1 MRRCLSQLV
10 RTAPDDTAI
19 TTINAMNAGP
29 ISHATPWTP
38 ATMITIAA
46 PPSSTINPRGR
57 PHRRGVVSAA
67 ASPGLVMGRR

>member
-1 MRRCLSQLV
+1 VGQPLRRSQLC
-10 RTAPDDTAI
+10 AGATAI

-57 PHRRGVVSAA
+57 PHRRGVAADESA
-67 ASPGLVMGRR
+67 GLVM